1 MKKKEFASL
10 ARQLLPHFSG
20 MVVHIPLMLLRPVKP
35 VLRGICF
42 EGSGSD
48 PKSFYVWKFWLP
60 LYVPRKR
67 ISFTHGERLRDEA
80 GAEMWNVTESRLV
93 ERLTDAIRTQA
104 LPFLEGL
111 DTPQSVVE
119 RARQAAAGSEY
130 LYFHQ
135 TFSFALAKA
144 GRYHEAA
151 KAIEVFMGLLDRAVP
166 WQAEL
171 GAQADALKQALVSR
185 PDEVPGML
193 DSWMTETI
201 RHLGLEALC

>member
-48 PKSFYVWKFWLP
+48 PKTFYVWKFWLP

-67 ISFTHGERLRDEA
+67 ISFTHGERLRDKG

-93 ERLTDAIRTQA
+93 ERLTDAELRARTEAAVARAFA
-104 LPFLEGL
+104 LIAAGQMPPPLEQRAKCRDCSLEGICL
-111 DTPQSVVE
+111 P
-119 RARQAAAGSEY
+119 R
-130 LYFHQ
+130 
-135 TFSFALAKA
+135 
-144 GRYHEAA
+144 
-151 KAIEVFMGLLDRAVP
+151 EVR
-166 WQAEL
+166 
-171 GAQADALKQALVSR
+171 
-185 PDEVPGML
+185 ML
-193 DSWMTETI
+193 RNE
-201 RHLGLEALC
+201 